1 MIRRLTSRI
10 RLVARKWREIKKEFH
25 LVSIFFFW
33 FFCSEKIGKI
43 SEKPGKPLKETENAA
58 DYN

>member
-1 MIRRLTSRI
+1 MIRRLTTRI

-25 LVSIFFFW
+25 LVSIFFS